1 MYLNFFPKT
10 ICKRFEVAV
19 EFAAWQQ
26 SNKINKQT
34 FRVRGWGQGQGR
46 SRDPARVD
54 VDEVEVGKVDNVA
67 GVNASLYCMPMPNK
81 ITLTKRFFFVCQ
93 KNLLLHW

>member
-34 FRVRGWGQGQGR
+34 FRVRVWFGNVICNVRPDEAPDGVQAKVGEGDHQ
-46 SRDPARVD
+46 VD
-54 VDEVEVGKVDNVA
+54 VKVD
-67 GVNASLYCMPMPNK
+67 GYDMPMS
-81 ITLTKRFFFVCQ
+81 IYSQYFSS
-93 KNLLLHW
+93 LL